1 MWLLLLLTLSADG
14 GTSDAGVV
22 DAGPPPSPYV
32 WIATDGGFFTDDGVT
47 DILTMR
53 VGETATITLGR
64 PIVLMQ
70 CDDELL
76 KLNADTD
83 SLLLTAKRAGKTR
96 CGFWFES
103 RAYPHRYFDVTV
115 TR

>member
-1 MWLLLLLTLSADG
+1 MWLLLLLTLAADG
-14 GTSDAGVV
+14 GTPDAAIV
-22 DAGPPPSPYV
+22 DAGAPRPFE
-32 WIATDGGFFTDDGVT
+32 WRANDGGFFTDDGVT
-47 DILTMR
+47 DFLTMR
-53 VGETATITLGR
+53 VGETANVVLGR

-76 KLNADTD
+76 VLAANTD
-83 SLLLTAKRAGKTR
+83 ALLLTAKRAGKTR
-96 CGFWFES
+96 CGFWFEP